1 MQRGDEVEN
10 LQGPMSFDD
19 AIRTRRSVRAFK
31 DEVVPHAALERAVS
45 LAVQAPAPHHS
56 QPWRFVVIDDH
67 SVKEKFSSTMGAAW
81 RSDLVADELPEKKIE
96 GILSRSHR
104 LLTSTPTLVVC
115 CADMADSHDYPD
127 DRRRRAEWS
136 LFAHTV
142 GAALQTFMTSLAT
155 EGVAS
160 CWISAPVFCG
170 TVVRE
175 FFDLPETVEPH
186 ALVLVGYPS
195 PDYVPRPRSNPDP
208 SDYII
213 RGC

>member
-1 MQRGDEVEN
+1 VTTQTV
-10 LQGPMSFDD
+10 PMSFDE
-19 AIRTRRSVRAFK
+19 AIHARRSVRAFQDK
-31 DEVVPHAALERAVS
+31 PVPRDALERAIS

-56 QPWRFVVIDDH
+56 SPWRFVLVEEPDA
-67 SVKEKFSSTMGAAW
+67 KERFSATMGAAW
-81 RSDLVADELPEKKIE
+81 REDLTNDGHSAQKTE
-96 GILSRSHR
+96 GILSRSHT

-115 CADMADSHDYPD
+115 CADMTRSHDYPD

-155 EGVAS
+155 EDIAS

-170 TVVRE
+170 DVVRS
-175 FFDLPETVEPH
+175 FFDLPMNVEPH

-195 PDYVPRPRSNPDP
+195 PDYKPRPRGAPDATE
-208 SDYII
+208 YII